1 MNCKLEQLAEWYT
14 CEQLDF
20 DKLLVGFRYR
30 SIKPYFK
37 GKTALEMGPADGVMT
52 NLLVNDFN
60 SLDLVEGSAN
70 LLALIQE
77 YPNIRK
83 FHALF
88 EEFEPDCIYDTI
100 IMEHVLEHIE
110 HPTEVLRRVQKW
122 LAPGGILIVGV
133 PNAKSFHRLA
143 AVKMGLLKSEYDLN
157 KRDIALG
164 HFRVYDP
171 DKLRADIEEAGL
183 RVCAEGG
190 VYFKPLSN
198 RQIQENW
205 SFDMVEAFYQL
216 GKDFSKNAAECFIVA
231 SPT

>member
-1 MNCKLEQLAEWYT
+1 MSNDLEQLANWYT
-14 CEQLDF
+14 SGQLDF

-37 GKTALEMGPADGVMT
+37 GKKALEMGPADGVMT
-52 NLLVNDFN
+52 NLLVDDFD
-60 SLDLVEGSAN
+60 SLDLVDGAAS
-70 LLALIQE
+70 LLALIQT
-77 YPNIRK
+77 YPNVRK

-88 EEFEPDCIYDTI
+88 EEFEPDCVYDTI

-110 HPTEVLRRVQKW
+110 HPTDVLRRVQKW
-122 LAPGGILIVGV
+122 LAPEGMLIMGV

-143 AVKMGLLKSEYDLN
+143 AVKMGLLKSEYELN
-157 KRDIALG
+157 ERDIALG

-171 DKLRADIEEAGL
+171 DKLRADIEKAGL

-198 RQIQENW
+198 KQIQESW
-205 SFDMVEAFYQL
+205 TFDMLEGFYQL
-216 GKDFSKNAAECFIVA
+216 GKDFSKNAAEVFIVA
-231 SPT
+231 GAT